1 MALYEGYLDCI
12 TSEHR
17 DKPKYAEMMK
27 LLLGYT
33 DDPMQISF
41 DMPDAFNINIAAGT
55 QLDTIG
61 LYLGRSRVMPFNAKN
76 GASSILSDEL
86 YRILLNAT
94 IAKMNWDGGIESL
107 QERWRALLPDIT
119 ISIRDNQD
127 MTIDVSLVGVS
138 DEQLKEMIE
147 LGYIIPKP
155 EGVRVN
161 MQISANP
168 LFAYDLDTATFA
180 GYEKGEWSNG

>member
-1 MALYEGYLDCI
+1 MALYEGYLDCV

-41 DMPDAFNINIAAGT
+41 DLPDDFSMDTAVGA
-55 QLDTIG
+55 QLDVIG
-61 LYLGRSRVMPFNAKN
+61 EYLGRSRVLPFNAKN
-76 GASSILSDEL
+76 GASSILSDDL

-94 IAKMNWDGGIESL
+94 IAKLNWDGGIESL
-107 QERWRALLPDIT
+107 QGKWRALLPDIT

-127 MTIDVSLVGVS
+127 MTIDVSLVGIN

-168 LFAYDLDTATFA
+168 LFAYDLNTDVFA

>member
-41 DMPDAFNINIAAGT
+41 DMPDAFNINTAAGT
-55 QLDTIG
+55 QLDIIG

-76 GASSILSDEL
+76 GASNILSDEL

-94 IAKMNWDGGIESL
+94 IAKVNWDGGIESL

>member
-17 DKPKYAEMMK
+17 NKPKYAEMMK

-41 DMPDAFNINIAAGT
+41 DMPDAFNINTAAGT

-76 GASSILSDEL
+76 GASSILSD
-86 YRILLNAT
+86 
-94 IAKMNWDGGIESL
+94 
-107 QERWRALLPDIT
+107 
-119 ISIRDNQD
+119 
-127 MTIDVSLVGVS
+127 
-138 DEQLKEMIE
+138 
-147 LGYIIPKP
+147 
-155 EGVRVN
+155 
-161 MQISANP
+161 
-168 LFAYDLDTATFA
+168 
-180 GYEKGEWSNG
+180 

>member
-1 MALYEGYLDCI
+1 
-12 TSEHR
+12 
-17 DKPKYAEMMK
+17 
-27 LLLGYT
+27 
-33 DDPMQISF
+33 
-41 DMPDAFNINIAAGT
+41 
-55 QLDTIG
+55 
-61 LYLGRSRVMPFNAKN
+61 
-76 GASSILSDEL
+76 
-86 YRILLNAT
+86 
-94 IAKMNWDGGIESL
+94 MNWDGGIESL
-107 QERWRALLPDIT
+107 QDKWKELLPNIA

-138 DEQLKEMIE
+138 DPQLKEMIE